1 MAKDWDVPTIIEN
14 CVATGFQGV
23 ELRTTHAHNV
33 EVNLSANERQEVR
46 KQFADSPIE
55 LAGLGSAFD
64 YHSTDAEEVRQNIE
78 GTKEYAQLAADV
90 GAPGVKVRPN
100 GLPEGVPVEKT
111 LTQIGVSLRE
121 CGEFAKNLGVQI
133 RLEVHGRETAHVPH
147 IRTIMEIADHDN
159 VFVCWNSNPGEVE
172 DGSVEHNFNLV
183 KAWIQLVHINELYRR
198 EYPWR
203 ELFTLLQ
210 TSGYDG
216 YTLAEIP
223 GEFGSRAYDALLSR
237 LCGKRCVLICDE
249 DRTYAAERSK
259 LPPLVPPHPFIP
271 ASGAKSRGERSVE
284 PSKP

>member
-1 MAKDWDVPTIIEN
+1 MKLGLVTYNMAKDWDVPTIIEN
-14 CVATGFQGV
+14 CAATGFQGV

-46 KQFADSPIE
+46 KQFEDSSIE

-64 YHSTDAEEVRQNIE
+64 YHSTEIEEVRQNIE
-78 GTKEYAQLAADV
+78 GTKQYAQLAGDV

-100 GLPEGVPVEKT
+100 GLPEGVPAEKT
-111 LTQIGVSLRE
+111 LTQIGLSLRE

-133 RLEVHGRETAHVPH
+133 RLEVHGRETSHVPH
-147 IRTIMEIADHDN
+147 IRTIMEIADHSN

-172 DGSVEHNFNLV
+172 DGSVENNFNLV
-183 KAWIQLVHINELYRR
+183 KEWIRLVHINELHRR

-210 TSGYDG
+210 ASGYEG

-223 GEFGSRAYDALLSR
+223 GSSDPVRMMNYYRALWEALCNDS
-237 LCGKRCVLICDE
+237 
-249 DRTYAAERSK
+249 
-259 LPPLVPPHPFIP
+259 
-271 ASGAKSRGERSVE
+271 
-284 PSKP
+284 

>member
-1 MAKDWDVPTIIEN
+1 MKLGLVTYNMAKDWDVPTIIEN
-14 CVATGFQGV
+14 CAATGFQGV

-46 KQFADSPIE
+46 KQFEDSPIE

-64 YHSTDAEEVRQNIE
+64 YHSTDIEEVRRNIE

-111 LTQIGVSLRE
+111 LAQIGLALRE

-133 RLEVHGRETAHVPH
+133 RLEVHGRETSHVPR
-147 IRTIMEIADHDN
+147 IRTIMKIAEHDN

-172 DGSVEHNFNLV
+172 DGSVKGNFNLV
-183 KAWIQLVHINELYRR
+183 KEWIRLVHINELYRR

-203 ELFTLLQ
+203 ELFTLLKG
-210 TSGYDG
+210 SGYEG

-223 GEFGSRAYDALLSR
+223 ESSDPVRMMNYYSALWEA
-237 LCGKRCVLICDE
+237 LCTD
-249 DRTYAAERSK
+249 
-259 LPPLVPPHPFIP
+259 
-271 ASGAKSRGERSVE
+271 
-284 PSKP
+284 

>member
-1 MAKDWDVPTIIEN
+1 MKLGLVTYNMARDWDVPTIIEN
-14 CVATGFQGV
+14 CVATDFQGV

-46 KQFADSPIE
+46 KQFEDSPIE

-183 KAWIQLVHINELYRR
+183 KGWIQLVHINELYRR

-210 TSGYDG
+210 SSGYDG

-223 GEFGSRAYDALLSR
+223 GSSDPVRMMHYYRALWEALCADL
-237 LCGKRCVLICDE
+237 
-249 DRTYAAERSK
+249 
-259 LPPLVPPHPFIP
+259 
-271 ASGAKSRGERSVE
+271 
-284 PSKP
+284 

>member
-1 MAKDWDVPTIIEN
+1 MKLGLVTYNMAKDWDVTTIIEN
-14 CVATGFQGV
+14 CAATGFRGV

-33 EVNLSANERQEVR
+33 EVNLSPNERQEVR
-46 KQFADSPIE
+46 KQFEDSPIE

-111 LTQIGVSLRE
+111 LTQIGLALRE
-121 CGEFAKNLGVQI
+121 CGEFANNLGVQI
-133 RLEVHGRETAHVPH
+133 RLEVHGSETSHVPH
-147 IRTIMEIADHDN
+147 IRTIMEIAEHDN

-172 DGSVEHNFNLV
+172 NGSVENNFNLV
-183 KAWIQLVHINELYRR
+183 KEWIRLVHINELHRQ

-210 TSGYDG
+210 ASGYEG

-223 GEFGSRAYDALLSR
+223 GSSDPVRMMNYYRALWEALCNDS
-237 LCGKRCVLICDE
+237 
-249 DRTYAAERSK
+249 
-259 LPPLVPPHPFIP
+259 
-271 ASGAKSRGERSVE
+271 
-284 PSKP
+284 